1 MIEVDPAEKK
11 VISEIRFEN
20 ADMITSCAFGGPNLD
35 ELYVTSGRIGDKT
48 LPEVCESLSH
58 CQSKDLICLI
68 SLNCRPVPS
77 SG

>member
-35 ELYVTSGRIGDKT
+35 ELYVTSGRVGDNT
-48 LPEVCESLSH
+48 LPEVSESLSFVP
-58 CQSKDLICLI
+58 SKDLE
-68 SLNCRPVPS
+68 
-77 SG
+77 